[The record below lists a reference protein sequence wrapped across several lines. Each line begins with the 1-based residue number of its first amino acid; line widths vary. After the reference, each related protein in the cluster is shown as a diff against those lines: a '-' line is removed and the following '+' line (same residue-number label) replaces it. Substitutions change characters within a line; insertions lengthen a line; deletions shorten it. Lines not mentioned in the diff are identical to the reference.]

1 LIVVLDC
8 NALVAWSD
16 PKETLN
22 RSRLEHLFDQLSAT
36 GGKIIVPTPVL
47 AEYLVKT
54 NDATSGWLA
63 AIERKRA
70 FEVVNFDRK
79 AAFECSLFDKA
90 AIGAGDKRAG
100 RTDAWQRIK
109 IDRQIVAIAKV
120 RGAAQVV
127 SDDTGLCSTAR
138 GAGLTAVGL
147 SELDLPPSA
156 AQQKLEFTLGTPEQA
171 ATKRGADVPSTKP
184 AADGPQF

>member
-8 NALVAWSD
+8 NALVCWSA

-22 RSRLEHLFDQLSAT
+22 RSRLEHLFDQLSAA
-36 GGKIIVPTPVL
+36 GGKIIIPTPVL
-47 AEYLVKT
+47 AEFLVKT

-63 AIERKRA
+63 GIERKRA

-90 AIGAGDKRAG
+90 ALGAGDKKAG
-100 RTDAWQRIK
+100 RVADAWQRIK

-120 RGAAQVV
+120 RGATRVV
-127 SDDTGLCSTAR
+127 SDDGGLCATAR
-138 GAGLTAVGL
+138 GAGLTALAVADL
-147 SELDLPPSA
+147 ELPPSA
-156 AQQKLEFTLGTPEQA
+156 LQTNLEFTPTEKSDL
-171 ATKRGADVPSTKP
+171 KRGGDVPLTKP
-184 AADGPQF
+184 APNAPQA

>member
-8 NALVAWSD
+8 NALVSWSD

-22 RSRLEHLFDQLSAT
+22 RSRLEHLFDQLSGA
-36 GGKIIVPTPVL
+36 GGKIIIPTPVL
-47 AEYLVKT
+47 AEFLVKT

-90 AIGAGDKRAG
+90 AIGAGDKKGGRAG
-100 RTDAWQRIK
+100 DAWQRVK

-120 RGAAQVV
+120 RGATRVV
-127 SDDTGLCSTAR
+127 SDDGGLCSTAR
-138 GAGLTAVGL
+138 GAGLTALGVADL
-147 SELDLPPSA
+147 ELPPSA
-156 AQQKLEFTLGTPEQA
+156 AQQKLEFTPTETSSA
-171 ATKRGADVPSTKP
+171 KRDVPLTKP
-184 AADGPQF
+184 APEAPAA